1 MKYYNLKNI
10 YIVFDQYKISKKIVF
25 CVFLFVFD
33 CFAEQDDI
41 LIIYNS
47 REIVTLD
54 SDVPVSKSVLVQND
68 RIIDLGSQL
77 TLKLKY
83 PDAIIN
89 NEFEDNVIVPGFIE
103 HHIHP
108 FLSALTMNSEI
119 ISIEGW
125 NLPNKRSIAYRDRTS
140 YMSKLS
146 EIEGSM
152 KDGLPLITWG
162 FHHYFHGDLTK
173 EHLDNISI
181 ERPILVMHRSY
192 HEFIMNTP
200 ALEYFEITQDFIN
213 SLDEE
218 AREYSD
224 FERGHFSEQGMISVF
239 PKLLKHLGRP
249 EYLLSGLQL
258 TEDYLHKNG
267 ITMIANPGAWMVK
280 PIQEAKNLILGDQN
294 TPFRSFFIPSALIL
308 SEEYDLSELIQEASK
323 LLGWG
328 KGKVEYLPNRIKLF
342 ADGAMYSQNMIL
354 SEGYLD
360 GHQGAW
366 LMQEGLYRS
375 IFKLFWDE
383 GYQIHVHQNGDEA
396 LDLILDVLEENMEIN
411 PREDHRTTIVHFGI
425 SRADQME
432 RVKSL
437 GAIISANPYYVTAL
451 SDLYSR
457 KGIGPERA
465 LEMVRLGDVDR
476 AGIRFGLHS
485 DMPMAPGSP
494 LDLMHAAVNRINFAN
509 EVAGPNQ
516 RVSPMAA
523 LRGVTLDAAFI
534 MGLEDDYGSISEGKL
549 ANFTILSENPLTVNP
564 ERIKDIDVIATIV
577 EGKHYPIN

>member
-1 MKYYNLKNI
+1 MKNSYLI
-10 YIVFDQYKISKKIVF
+10 A
-25 CVFLFVFD
+25 FLLLFTS
-33 CFAEQDDI
+33 AHSSA
-41 LIIYNS
+41 NS
-47 REIVTLD
+47 SEDLTIFKAKEIVTLD
-54 SDVPVSKSVLVQND
+54 QTISSADSVLINND
-68 RIIDLGSQL
+68 RVIAIGYINDLID
-77 TLKLKY
+77 KY
-83 PDAIIN
+83 PEANIDDQFKN
-89 NEFEDNVIVPGFIE
+89 NVMVPGFIE

-108 FLSALTMNSEI
+108 FLSAITMNAKI
-119 ISIEGW
+119 IAIEGW
-125 NLPNKRSIAYRDRTS
+125 DLPNNQSQACRDRDS
-140 YMSKLS
+140 YLKRLS
-146 EIEGSM
+146 DIEKSM
-152 KDGLPLITWG
+152 NDDEPLVTWG
-162 FHHYFHGDLTK
+162 FHHYFHGDLTRQD
-173 EHLDNISI
+173 LDLISS

-192 HEFIMNTP
+192 HEFILNTP
-200 ALEYFEITQDFIN
+200 AMEYFDISRDFVE

-218 AREYSD
+218 ARMYAD
-224 FERGHFSEQGMISVF
+224 FDRGHFSEQGMISVY
-239 PKLLKHLGRP
+239 PKLLKYLGRP

-258 TEDYLHKNG
+258 TEDYLHQNG
-267 ITMIANPGAWMVK
+267 VTMIANPGAWLIE
-280 PIQEAKNLILGDQN
+280 PIQKAKNLILGDEN

-308 SEEYDLSELIQEASK
+308 SEEHEVSELIEESKK
-323 LLGWG
+323 LLDWG
-328 KGKVEYLPNRIKLF
+328 EGKVEYLPNRIKLF
-342 ADGAMYSQNMIL
+342 ADGAMYSQNMVL

-375 IFKLFWDE
+375 VFKLFWDE
-383 GYQIHVHQNGDEA
+383 GYQIHIHQNGDEA

-432 RVKSL
+432 RVKAL
-437 GAIISANPYYVTAL
+437 GAMISANPYYVTAL
-451 SDLYSR
+451 SDLYSK

-509 EVAGPNQ
+509 QVAGPNQ
-516 RVSPMAA
+516 RVSPIAA

>member
-1 MKYYNLKNI
+1 MKNSYLILFLLLFSSEYSLANSSKGLTI
-10 YIVFDQYKISKKIVF
+10 YKAK
-25 CVFLFVFD
+25 
-33 CFAEQDDI
+33 
-41 LIIYNS
+41 
-47 REIVTLD
+47 EIVTLD
-54 SDVPVSKSVLVQND
+54 QTISSADSVLINND
-68 RIIDLGSQL
+68 RVLAIGSIEG
-77 TLKLKY
+77 LKDKY
-83 PDAIIN
+83 PEASISDQFKN
-89 NEFEDNVIVPGFIE
+89 HVMVPGFIE

-108 FLSALTMNSEI
+108 FLSALTMNAEI
-119 ISIEGW
+119 IAIEEW
-125 NLPNKRSIAYRDRTS
+125 DLPNNQSKAYRNRSS
-140 YMSKLS
+140 YMAQLSKIEKSMTGLS
-146 EIEGSM
+146 
-152 KDGLPLITWG
+152 PLVTWG
-162 FHHYFHGDLTK
+162 FHHYFHGELTREDLDK
-173 EHLDNISI
+173 ISE

-192 HEFIMNTP
+192 HEFILNTA
-200 ALEYFEITQDFIN
+200 ALEYFGITQEFID

-218 AREYSD
+218 ARAYAD
-224 FERGHFSEQGMISVF
+224 FARGHFSEQGMISVF
-239 PKLLKHLGRP
+239 PKLLTFLGKP

-258 TEDYLHKNG
+258 TEKYLHQNG
-267 ITMIANPGAWMVK
+267 VTMIANPGAWLIES
-280 PIQEAKNLILGDQN
+280 IQKAKNLILGDES

-308 SEEYDLSELIQEASK
+308 SEEHEVSELIEEANK
-323 LLGWG
+323 LLDWG
-328 KGKVEYLPNRIKLF
+328 EGKVEYLPNRIKLF

-354 SEGYLD
+354 SEAYLD

-375 IFKLFWDE
+375 VFKLFWDE
-383 GYQIHVHQNGDEA
+383 GYQIHIHQNGDEA
-396 LDLILDVLEENMEIN
+396 LDLILDVLEENMERN

-425 SRADQME
+425 SRADQMK

-457 KGIGPERA
+457 KGLGPERA

-494 LDLMHAAVNRINFAN
+494 LDLMHAAVNRVNFAN

-516 RVSPMAA
+516 RVSPVAA
-523 LRGVTLDAAFI
+523 LRGVTIDAAYI

-549 ANFTILSENPLTVNP
+549 ANITILSENPLTVNP
-564 ERIKDIDVIATIV
+564 LRIKDIDVIATIV

>member
-1 MKYYNLKNI
+1 MKNSYLILLSLLFSSECSLAISSEGLTI
-10 YIVFDQYKISKKIVF
+10 YKAK
-25 CVFLFVFD
+25 
-33 CFAEQDDI
+33 
-41 LIIYNS
+41 
-47 REIVTLD
+47 EIVTLD
-54 SDVPVSKSVLVQND
+54 QTISSADSVLISDDRVLSISSIKDLKDRYPEASIND
-68 RIIDLGSQL
+68 QFKND
-77 TLKLKY
+77 
-83 PDAIIN
+83 
-89 NEFEDNVIVPGFIE
+89 VMVPGFIE

-108 FLSALTMNSEI
+108 FLSAITMNAEI
-119 ISIEGW
+119 IAIEGW
-125 NLPNKRSIAYRDRTS
+125 NLPNNQSQAYRDRDS
-140 YMSKLS
+140 YLKRLS
-146 EIEGSM
+146 DIEKKM
-152 KDGLPLITWG
+152 KDDKPLVTWG
-162 FHHYFHGDLTK
+162 FHHYFHGDLTRDD
-173 EHLDNISI
+173 LDLISS

-192 HEFIMNTP
+192 HEFILNTP
-200 ALEYFEITQDFIN
+200 ALEYFDITRDFIE

-218 AREYSD
+218 ARMYAD
-224 FERGHFSEQGMISVF
+224 FDKGHFSEQGMISVY
-239 PKLLKHLGRP
+239 PKLLKYLGRP

-258 TEDYLHKNG
+258 TEDYLHQNG
-267 ITMIANPGAWMVK
+267 VTMIANPGAWLIE
-280 PIQEAKNLILGDQN
+280 PIQKAKNLILGDEN

-308 SEEYDLSELIQEASK
+308 SEEHEVSELIEESKK
-323 LLGWG
+323 LLDWG
-328 KGKVEYLPNRIKLF
+328 EGKVEYLPNRIKLF
-342 ADGAMYSQNMIL
+342 ADGAMYSQNMVL

-375 IFKLFWDE
+375 VFKLFWDE
-383 GYQIHVHQNGDEA
+383 GYQIHIHQNGDEA

-523 LRGVTLDAAFI
+523 LRGVTVDAAFI

-564 ERIKDIDVIATIV
+564 KRIKDIDVIATIV

>member
-1 MKYYNLKNI
+1 MKNSYLILLSLLFSFEYAIASSSEGLTI
-10 YIVFDQYKISKKIVF
+10 YKAKEIITLDQKISSA
-25 CVFLFVFD
+25 D
-33 CFAEQDDI
+33 
-41 LIIYNS
+41 
-47 REIVTLD
+47 
-54 SDVPVSKSVLVQND
+54 SVLISND
-68 RIIDLGSQL
+68 RVLAISSIKDL
-77 TLKLKY
+77 KDRY
-83 PDAIIN
+83 PEVSIN
-89 NEFEDNVIVPGFIE
+89 DQFKNDVIVQGFIE

-108 FLSALTMNSEI
+108 FLSAITMNAEI
-119 ISIEGW
+119 IAIEEW
-125 NLPNKRSIAYRDRTS
+125 NLPNNQSQAYRDRDS
-140 YMSKLS
+140 YLKRLS
-146 EIEGSM
+146 DIEKKM
-152 KDGLPLITWG
+152 KDDKPLVTWG
-162 FHHYFHGDLTK
+162 FHHYFHGDLTRDD
-173 EHLDNISI
+173 LDLISS

-192 HEFIMNTP
+192 HEFILNTP
-200 ALEYFEITQDFIN
+200 ALKYFDITRDFVE

-218 AREYSD
+218 ARMYAD
-224 FERGHFSEQGMISVF
+224 FDKGHFSEQGMISVY
-239 PKLLKHLGRP
+239 PKLLKYLGRP

-258 TEDYLHKNG
+258 TEDYLHQNG
-267 ITMIANPGAWMVK
+267 VTMIANPGAWLIE
-280 PIQEAKNLILGDQN
+280 PIQKAKNLILGDEN

-308 SEEYDLSELIQEASK
+308 SEEHEVSELIEESKK
-323 LLGWG
+323 LLDWG
-328 KGKVEYLPNRIKLF
+328 EGKVEYLPNRIKLF
-342 ADGAMYSQNMIL
+342 ADGAMYSQNMVL

-375 IFKLFWDE
+375 VFKLFWDE
-383 GYQIHVHQNGDEA
+383 GYQIHIHQNGDEA

-411 PREDHRTTIVHFGI
+411 PRENHRTTIVHFGI

-509 EVAGPNQ
+509 EVAGSNQ